1 MIIVEVVVVVEVV
14 VDEVVVKGERM
25 VEVVRADKAVGPCAA
40 DHRAA
45 VAVVDDKVKD
55 VDEGGIVAAVVV
67 SPHPRGVDQLQEE
80 EADRWLLLLP
90 VV

>member
-1 MIIVEVVVVVEVV
+1 MVVEVV

-45 VAVVDDKVKD
+45 VADDKVKD